1 MILSFFF
8 KKSPRS
14 HKCNT
19 AIKINL
25 KTNHNQKSSQETP
38 TAPMS
43 LPYSTQQKHR
53 QIKTACKEGD
63 QVVGMIHDLFL
74 V

>member
-8 KKSPRS
+8 KRKSPRS

-43 LPYSTQQKHR
+43 LPYSVTHNKNTDKSKLHAKR
-53 QIKTACKEGD
+53 VTK
-63 QVVGMIHDLFL
+63 
-74 V
+74 